1 MKRRQKKKI
10 NLKKILL
17 FFMLLIVIYLI
28 VVLFLNVKTK
38 NIIILNNEY
47 YTDEKIIET
56 AGIENYP
63 KFILLNKKS
72 IKDKLKKLDLIEDVK
87 ISKKWGFILKIDVKE
102 KKVLYYV
109 RSKEE
114 YMTSDK
120 NTYKLDNLLGY
131 PTLINYV
138 PEDIEKSFVRELSK
152 IDTNIIKMISEI
164 EYSKTDF
171 DDKRILLY
179 MNDGKEVYITV
190 SRVNLL
196 NKYIEII
203 QKLGKKDGIL
213 YLDSGNYFEIK
224 K

>member
-1 MKRRQKKKI
+1 MKRKQKKKI
-10 NLKKILL
+10 NFKKILL
-17 FFMLLIVIYLI
+17 FFMLLIIIYLI
-28 VVLFLNVKTK
+28 VVVFLNVKTK

-56 AGIENYP
+56 AGIEDYP

-72 IKDKLKKLDLIEDVK
+72 IKNKLKKLDLIEDVK
-87 ISKKWGFILKIDVKE
+87 ISKKWGFILKIDIKE

-171 DDKRILLY
+171 DDKRFLLY

>member
-17 FFMLLIVIYLI
+17 FFLLLIVIYLI

-171 DDKRILLY
+171 DDKRFLLY

>member
-1 MKRRQKKKI
+1 
-10 NLKKILL
+10 
-17 FFMLLIVIYLI
+17 MLLIIIYLI

-171 DDKRILLY
+171 DDKRFLLY

>member
-171 DDKRILLY
+171 DDKRFLLY